1 MSDSKLIKHIKV
13 LENRLID
20 DMPVFFPVKL

>member
-1 MSDSKLIKHIKV
+1 MSDSKLRKHIKV
-13 LENRLID
+13 LENRRID